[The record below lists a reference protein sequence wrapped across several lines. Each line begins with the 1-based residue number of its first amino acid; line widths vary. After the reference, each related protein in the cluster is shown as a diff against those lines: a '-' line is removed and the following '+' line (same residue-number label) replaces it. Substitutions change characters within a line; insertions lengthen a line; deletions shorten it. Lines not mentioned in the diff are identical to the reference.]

1 MRNIDRRRL
10 AALTVFAGLA
20 LSAGAVQEAGQGSQ
34 LTVRLSGLREAVIS
48 SCVVGAGCQEH
59 RLDLRGA
66 DAGLNRYFPLP
77 DTLRLVDLEELPGLA
92 ALQSHGGPISVRF
105 LHSPDVRISSPWQLL
120 TRSDTETHYRATP
133 PYRDWSGR
141 IAIGQLSLH
150 SLQLAG
156 GELRVAIAPGDPQP
170 NQAQWLD
177 WLQRGMDAS
186 AAVYGRFPL
195 PSVQALVIPMG
206 ESRGEVPWGQV
217 MRGGAAAVHL
227 FVDQTAPYPDL
238 LDDWT
243 LFHELSHLYLPLVR
257 RDDAWL
263 SEGLASYYQ
272 TVARVRSGLIDAQT
286 GWARLRG
293 GMDNGIEQ
301 ADPHLDYREAM
312 AGGGWS
318 RTRLKYWTGAAVFLR
333 ADIALRTQSDNAQSL
348 DWVLGEF
355 QRCCLPSR
363 ELWSADQLLARFDE
377 IAGRSLFRPIAEQT
391 LSTRGFPD
399 IDRDLAAI
407 GVSRLADGRIRI
419 ESNAPLA
426 DVARAMMGPGT
437 AAAVTLAA
445 EAAGEAPSVADDA
458 LATQ

>member
-1 MRNIDRRRL
+1 MRTIDRRRL
-10 AALTVFAGLA
+10 AALTVFAGLG
-20 LSAGAVQEAGQGSQ
+20 LSAGAVQKVDQGSQ

-66 DAGLNRYFPLP
+66 DAGLNRYFPLA

-105 LHSPDVRISSPWQLL
+105 LHSPDVRISAPWHLL
-120 TRSDTETHYRATP
+120 TRSDTETHYRSTP
-133 PYRDWSGR
+133 PHRDWSGR

-156 GELRVAIAPGDPQP
+156 GELRVAITPGDPQP

-177 WLQRGMDAS
+177 WLQRGMEAS

-195 PSVQALVIPMG
+195 PSVQVLVIPVG

-217 MRGGAAAVHL
+217 MRGGAAAMHL
-227 FVDQTAPYPDL
+227 FVDQTDPYPDL

-272 TVARVRSGLIDAQT
+272 TVARVRSGLIDAGT
-286 GWARLRG
+286 GWAKLRG

-301 ADPHLDYREAM
+301 ANPGLTYREAM

-318 RTRLKYWTGAAVFLR
+318 RTRLMYWIGAAVFLR
-333 ADIALRTQSDNAQSL
+333 ADIALRTRSDNVQSL
-348 DWVLGEF
+348 DQVLGEF

-363 ELWSADQLLARFDE
+363 ELWSADRLLGRFDE
-377 IAGRSLFRPIAEQT
+377 IVGRPLFRPIAQET
-391 LSTRGFPD
+391 LGNRGFPN
-399 IDRDLAAI
+399 IDHDLAAI
-407 GVSRLADGRIRI
+407 GISRRTDGAMRI
-419 ESNAPLA
+419 EPGAPLA
-426 DVARAMMGPGT
+426 GVARAIMGHG
-437 AAAVTLAA
+437 AIAAVVLAA
-445 EAAGEAPSVADDA
+445 EAPDRAGSSADHA